1 MRRTH
6 AARILRT
13 LADRRCDMAGSIVC
27 TGRAKIGH
35 AKRDCRVTLPD
46 AWRRLVHGSAMARA
60 PPRANCR
67 ARPCYYAPWMLL
79 ICAIV
84 ALMVS
89 GRCAL
94 WPAGRGANRCAMID
108 ARTHDVAAERALRR
122 REFFVGGGRR
132 PTAAPASFPAMS

>member
-1 MRRTH
+1 
-6 AARILRT
+6 
-13 LADRRCDMAGSIVC
+13 
-27 TGRAKIGH
+27 
-35 AKRDCRVTLPD
+35 
-46 AWRRLVHGSAMARA
+46 MARA
-60 PPRANCR
+60 PPHANCR

-122 REFFVGGGRR
+122 TRIFRWRRPPAGRR
-132 PTAAPASFPAMS
+132 SGEFSGDVVTVGLNSFRVWFGPVPGSP